1 MQEAF
6 VQAVWQHQLFA
17 ANRLCTL
24 SGEPLEIV
32 HPGILNTNAGP
43 DFYNAR
49 VRIGNT
55 LWAGEVE
62 IHLRSSDF
70 DAHRHA
76 DNPAYHHLILHV
88 VWEHDRQAPF
98 LQERGVPTL
107 VLKDLVP
114 EALTDTYLHLV
125 HGPEELPCSGG
136 LSGLNALHR
145 ASWLDRMLSE
155 RLSNKAAQLEQRLGH
170 LRGDWESMVFQALL
184 QAMGFSVNA
193 LPMEWLGRRL
203 PLGLLQR
210 HAGNPVWLEAL
221 LLGQAGFLECAFH
234 DAYAQTLQ
242 SEYLFLKRK
251 HNLQPIST
259 SSWKF
264 HRLRPANFPTLRLVQ
279 VAAWLHAQPRLGTF
293 LLEAQDV
300 NEVMQVLDSAPP
312 PYWQKH
318 YRPGVPAALHSAGLG
333 EEAKR
338 YLLIN
343 AIVPL
348 HLLRHGPEA
357 KALEWLRLLSPEQN
371 RMLQPWKTTP
381 IAPKNAAETQALYH
395 LYQHYCLPRL
405 CSTCHWGAALLKNAY
420 LSPSPPVTP

>member
-17 ANRLCTL
+17 AKRLRTL
-24 SGEPLEIV
+24 SGDSLEIV

-49 VRIGNT
+49 VRTGNT

-62 IHLRSSDF
+62 IHVRSSDF
-70 DAHRHA
+70 DAHQHA
-76 DNPAYHHLILHV
+76 GNPAYHHLILHV
-88 VWEHDRQAPF
+88 VWEHDRDVLF
-98 LQERGVPTL
+98 LTERGVPTL

-114 EALTDTYLHLV
+114 AALTTTYLHLV
-125 HGPEELPCSGG
+125 HGLEALPCARG
-136 LSGLNALHR
+136 LMDVPALHR
-145 ASWLDRMLSE
+145 ANWLDRMLSE
-155 RLSNKAAQLEQRLGH
+155 RLKQKAEQLDQRLGH
-170 LRGDWESMVFQALL
+170 LRGDWESLVFQALL
-184 QAMGFSVNA
+184 QSMGFSVNA

-221 LLGQAGFLECAFH
+221 LLGQAGFLERAFD

-242 SEYLFLKRK
+242 SEYLFLKGK
-251 HNLQPIST
+251 HQLKPIT
-259 SSWKF
+259 PSSWKF

-293 LLEAQDV
+293 LLEATQLE
-300 NEVMQVLDSAPP
+300 EVMQVLESEPS
-312 PYWQKH
+312 PYWKKH
-318 YRPGVPAALHSAGLG
+318 YRPGIPSAKHSAALGY
-333 EEAKR
+333 EARR

-357 KALEWLRLLSPEQN
+357 NALDWLRVLAPEQN
-371 RMLQPWKTTP
+371 RALQPWKNTA
-381 IAPKNAAETQALYH
+381 IAPQNAAETQALYH
-395 LYQHYCLPRL
+395 LFHHYCLPRL

-420 LSPSPPVTP
+420 LSPSTSLTT